1 MSREPFWTSFSFFLK
16 IQKLVRFF
24 FLMFQSQQNS
34 TQITCEYGG
43 TFVKH
48 CCRCENM
55 TDVHFQHVAQ
65 RLSQEKGETMDYEG
79 TNVTRRRGICIFPP
93 CELWCM
99 RRVTTPWLSN
109 SLYVRKWEWDM
120 HRAKVAYSVFFFFSF
135 SASSTI
141 FSHILW
147 WIVSRARLSST
158 VMSHRHWTAAA
169 LGPFATRKRSI
180 FSFASMNRKF
190 GLNQRNHSAC
200 CFSVPNCSLEF
211 FSDF

>member
-1 MSREPFWTSFSFFLK
+1 MCIF
-16 IQKLVRFF
+16 
-24 FLMFQSQQNS
+24 
-34 TQITCEYGG
+34 
-43 TFVKH
+43 
-48 CCRCENM
+48 NM
-55 TDVHFQHVAQ
+55 WLRGFHKK
-65 RLSQEKGETMDYEG
+65 KGETMDYEG

-120 HRAKVAYSVFFFFSF
+120 HRAKVAYSVFFFFPFLLQAQF
-135 SASSTI
+135 SVT
-141 FSHILW
+141 FFDGLWVERVYPQLLCHIDTEPQLRW
-147 WIVSRARLSST
+147 DRLQQ
-158 VMSHRHWTAAA
+158 
-169 LGPFATRKRSI
+169 RKRSI

-190 GLNQRNHSAC
+190 GLNRRNHSAC

>member
-1 MSREPFWTSFSFFLK
+1 
-16 IQKLVRFF
+16 
-24 FLMFQSQQNS
+24 MFQSPQNS

-120 HRAKVAYSVFFFFSF
+120 HRAKVAYSVFFFFFSF

-147 WIVSRARLSST
+147 WIVSRAHLSST